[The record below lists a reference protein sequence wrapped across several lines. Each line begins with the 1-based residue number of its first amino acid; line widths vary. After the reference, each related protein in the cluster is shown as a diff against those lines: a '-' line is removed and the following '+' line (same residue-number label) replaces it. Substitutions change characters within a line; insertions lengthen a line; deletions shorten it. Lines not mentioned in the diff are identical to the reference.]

1 MCLSGVGHHLPATL
15 TREDGDPEK
24 PAQESQGYLEVARA
38 RACVACCSKMSSW
51 PLCVLWPTS
60 GGNYRCYPVGV
71 LQNTAGASGG
81 ARGGGTARGKRRG
94 SLGLPWLECGFP
106 ITRKLF
112 GPDSGITRC
121 SLKPRGRDGNGG
133 PETKGE
139 GVEEASQAGRVVGW
153 RLQVP
158 CCPASEGSSP
168 GKLPGYSGK

>member
-1 MCLSGVGHHLPATL
+1 MF
-15 TREDGDPEK
+15 
-24 PAQESQGYLEVARA
+24 
-38 RACVACCSKMSSW
+38 
-51 PLCVLWPTS
+51 LWPTS

-81 ARGGGTARGKRRG
+81 AWGGGTARGEKRG
-94 SLGLPWLECGFP
+94 SLGLPRLECGFP

-139 GVEEASQAGRVVGW
+139 EVEEASQAERIAGW
-153 RLQVP
+153 RLQGPVLLTSLRP
-158 CCPASEGSSP
+158 EGSSP
-168 GKLPGYSGK
+168 GKLPQDPTGPQLSKPAGQAGARGDQRALGLLRDLQTLLSLALPCFVHWA